1 MIAFGPIPSRRL
13 GKSLGINNIP
23 PKYCSYSCVYC
34 QLGKTIDYCSTRR
47 AFYSPEQIFE
57 EVGNKVEMAGNHNEH
72 IDYLSF
78 VPDGEPTLDI
88 NLGRTIGLLKS
99 LGIKIAV
106 ITNSSLL
113 SLEEVRID
121 LSGADL
127 VSVKIDT
134 VDGRT
139 WRKINRPHKDI
150 EHYSVLDGI
159 VSLKNIFRG
168 RLITE
173 TMLVKNTNDNSGNIN
188 EVAGFIS
195 DLSPDAAY
203 ITIPLRPPAVRSV
216 SPPDESVVNTC
227 YQIFKEK
234 IKHVECLTGYEGN
247 EFAFTGNIEDD
258 ILSITAV
265 HPMRQDA
272 VHELLNKSGKS
283 FDVIDKLIEQGQLVE
298 TEYNNKKYY
307 LRKLK
312 GYIA

>member
-1 MIAFGPIPSRRL
+1 MLAFGPIPSRRL
-13 GKSLGINNIP
+13 GRSLGINNIP
-23 PKYCSYSCVYC
+23 FKYCSYSCVYC
-34 QLGKTIDYCSTRR
+34 QLGRTINKCITRNK
-47 AFYSPEQIFE
+47 FYTPEQIYK
-57 EVGNKVEMAGNHNEH
+57 VVSNKVEMAGNHDEH

-78 VPDGEPTLDI
+78 VPDGEPTLDV

-113 SLEEVRID
+113 SHEEVRID
-121 LSGADL
+121 LCGADL

-134 VDGRT
+134 VDDIT
-139 WRKINRPHKDI
+139 WRRINRPHKDI
-150 EHYSVLDGI
+150 EHSSALNGI
-159 VSLKNIFRG
+159 VSFGNIFRG

-173 TMLVKNTNDNSGNIN
+173 TMLVKNINDNSSNIN

-195 DLSPDAAY
+195 DLRPDAAY

-216 SPPDESVVNTC
+216 RPPDESVVNTC
-227 YQIFKEK
+227 YQIFNER

-272 VHELLNKSGKS
+272 VYALLEKSGKS
-283 FDVIDKLIEQGQLVE
+283 FDVINRLVEQGQLVE
-298 TEYNNKKYY
+298 AEYNDKKYY

-312 GYIA
+312 GHLA

>member
-23 PKYCSYSCVYC
+23 PKHCSYSCLYC
-34 QLGKTIDYCSTRR
+34 QLGKTIDYCSTRQ

-57 EVGNKVEMAGNHNEH
+57 EVRKKVEMAGNHNEH

-88 NLGRTIGLLKS
+88 NLGKSIILLKS

-113 SLEEVRID
+113 SHEEVRID
-121 LSGADL
+121 LCGADL

-134 VDGRT
+134 TDAGI
-139 WRKINRPHKDI
+139 WKKINRPHKDI
-150 EHYSVLDGI
+150 EHSSVMDGI
-159 VSLKNIFRG
+159 VSFKNIFRG

-173 TMLVKNTNDNSGNIN
+173 TMLVKNINDKSGNIN
-188 EVAGFIS
+188 EVADFIS

-272 VHELLNKSGKS
+272 VNELLNKSGSK
-283 FDVIDKLIEQGQLVE
+283 FAVIDSLIEQGKLVE
-298 TEYNNKKYY
+298 TTYKNKKYY
-307 LRKLK
+307 IRKLK

>member
-1 MIAFGPIPSRRL
+1 ML
-13 GKSLGINNIP
+13 
-23 PKYCSYSCVYC
+23 
-34 QLGKTIDYCSTRR
+34 
-47 AFYSPEQIFE
+47 E
-57 EVGNKVEMAGNHNEH
+57 EVRKKVEMAGNHNEH

-88 NLGRTIGLLKS
+88 NLGKSIILLKS

-113 SLEEVRID
+113 SHEEVRID
-121 LSGADL
+121 LCGADL

-134 VDGRT
+134 TDAGI
-139 WRKINRPHKDI
+139 WKKINRPHKDI
-150 EHYSVLDGI
+150 EHSSVMDGI
-159 VSLKNIFRG
+159 VSFKNIFRG

-173 TMLVKNTNDNSGNIN
+173 TMLVKNINDKSGNIN
-188 EVAGFIS
+188 EVADFIS
-195 DLSPDAAY
+195 DLSPDTAY

-272 VHELLNKSGKS
+272 VNELLNKSGSK
-283 FDVIDKLIEQGQLVE
+283 FAVIDSLIEQGKLVE
-298 TEYNNKKYY
+298 TTYKNKKYY
-307 LRKLK
+307 IRKLK